1 MSTRTNDKS
10 KAKAKAKAK
19 AKSSR
24 SANTFDGI
32 LATLTP
38 PQQAALQRLRRQI
51 AAVVP
56 AAGECVKYG
65 VPAFQLNGKFLV
77 GLGANGDACSFYP
90 GAAVGAFGDLLKG
103 YDTGKGTVRFT
114 PDKPLPATLVRQLV
128 KARLALGGFV
138 GTKQP
143 ATTKARA
150 RPAKTSNP
158 IKKPRRGNA

>member
-1 MSTRTNDKS
+1 MDAKLKAKP

-19 AKSSR
+19 PAR
-24 SANTFDGI
+24 TANTFDGI
-32 LATLTP
+32 LATFSP
-38 PQQAALQRLRRQI
+38 AQQAALQRLRAQI

-90 GAAVGAFGDLLKG
+90 GAAVGAFGALLKG
-103 YDTGKGTVRFT
+103 YDTGKGTVRFA
-114 PDKPLPATLVRQLV
+114 PEKPLPATLVRQLV
-128 KARLALGGFV
+128 KARLALGGFE

-143 ATTKARA
+143 AATKPRA
-150 RPAKTSNP
+150 KSTKTS
-158 IKKPRRGNA
+158 KSAEETRRGKS